1 MRLPLI
7 LEPLRHRDFRLLWTG
22 QTVSSF
28 GNFIYTVAVPFQIL
42 ALGGSP
48 LQLGL
53 GAAINTGTM
62 LVFLLLGGA
71 IVDRL
76 PRRRIILASDFASGC
91 VVSMVALL
99 GSAGALRIE
108 HLYVASA
115 FFGMTS
121 AFFLPA
127 MTAIIPE
134 LVPPDIL
141 QSGNAVRGLSR
152 QMARI
157 GGPVIGGLIVAL
169 SGPPLAFAIDAATF
183 FASFAVLWLARP
195 PRREPPPPAPFLEQV
210 RAGISFTFSIPW
222 LWITICIFA
231 LVNLGIAG
239 PLIVALPLLVRD
251 VLHADAR
258 VYGAIGTAV
267 GIGELCGTFLSGQFP
282 VRHTGVV
289 MYVWAILTGVAVVA
303 IGLVAALPEIFVFA
317 FAQGL
322 SLVGFGILWD
332 TAVQRHVPRDMLGR
346 VSSVDGFGSIL
357 LLPIGPL
364 IFAALVERV
373 GPQGAFVV
381 GGGLSA
387 GLCLAAL
394 AVRPIRDLE

>member
-1 MRLPLI
+1 MPLI

-121 AFFLPA
+121 AFFC
-127 MTAIIPE
+127 
-134 LVPPDIL
+134 
-141 QSGNAVRGLSR
+141 
-152 QMARI
+152 
-157 GGPVIGGLIVAL
+157 
-169 SGPPLAFAIDAATF
+169 
-183 FASFAVLWLARP
+183 
-195 PRREPPPPAPFLEQV
+195 PR
-210 RAGISFTFSIPW
+210 
-222 LWITICIFA
+222 
-231 LVNLGIAG
+231 
-239 PLIVALPLLVRD
+239 
-251 VLHADAR
+251 
-258 VYGAIGTAV
+258 
-267 GIGELCGTFLSGQFP
+267 
-282 VRHTGVV
+282 
-289 MYVWAILTGVAVVA
+289 
-303 IGLVAALPEIFVFA
+303 
-317 FAQGL
+317 
-322 SLVGFGILWD
+322 
-332 TAVQRHVPRDMLGR
+332 
-346 VSSVDGFGSIL
+346 
-357 LLPIGPL
+357 
-364 IFAALVERV
+364 
-373 GPQGAFVV
+373 
-381 GGGLSA
+381 
-387 GLCLAAL
+387 
-394 AVRPIRDLE
+394 